1 MACTMT
7 ADHGIII
14 LWKLYHGSMPL
25 INTRVIYGN
34 PNVTKLSKFKFK
46 GVKAQILHMEGA
58 KGQSC
63 KLKGAKVQSCI
74 WKGAKGQTCKIK
86 SCGWHIKLLL

>member
-1 MACTMT
+1 MSSAREWETMNN
-7 ADHGIII
+7 ARCDSI
-14 LWKLYHGSMPL
+14 LGE
-25 INTRVIYGN
+25 YGN
-34 PNVTKLSKFKFK
+34 PNVTKLLSKFKLK
-46 GVKAQILHMEGA
+46 GVKAQILQHIEGA

-74 WKGAKGQTCKIK
+74 WKGAKGQAHKLK

>member
-1 MACTMT
+1 MH
-7 ADHGIII
+7 DQ
-14 LWKLYHGSMPL
+14 YD
-25 INTRVIYGN
+25 N
-34 PNVTKLSKFKFK
+34 PNVTKLSNFKFK

-74 WKGAKGQTCKIK
+74 WKGAKGQTCKVK
-86 SCGWHIKLLL
+86 STDKLSSLNLQA